1 MSTAPDP
8 PLQRSASSIPPQNH
22 QENLSS
28 ARVFTHPGTEA
39 AVTNRVPQLMVIAQF
54 QREIMLERQ
63 HEAVSLKNSGGNVEL
78 VRQLTGI
85 SANRSAGGP
94 DDTS

>member
-1 MSTAPDP
+1 
-8 PLQRSASSIPPQNH
+8 
-22 QENLSS
+22 
-28 ARVFTHPGTEA
+28 
-39 AVTNRVPQLMVIAQF
+39 LMVIAQF

-63 HEAVSLKNSGGNVEL
+63 REAVSLKNSGGNVEL